1 MDFYSTARTR
11 LIPIDRGERRELFGG
26 RIECG
31 PNPENILITI
41 SVVLS
46 IWIIYLVYAFK
57 YYADIYID
65 IAFSFLIR
73 FASISLI
80 LATSLIE
87 PGIID
92 KDQDIEEY
100 METSAP
106 VKIVHIHLK
115 PVVTVWCASCRIY
128 KPPRSKH
135 CRHCDLCIKRFD
147 HHCPWVSN
155 CIGYNNYKVFIILCM
170 ITYLDG
176 ILHLNSILKIFTI
189 LNKEKTLSNIL
200 FDHAFIIIPLFSHIF
215 QIITFGAYLGYS
227 MYLISKNKT
236 INEDFTRM
244 LDDCNPYDNGFF
256 RNWMEFI
263 QLPLIP
269 QNRHV

>member
-1 MDFYSTARTR
+1 
-11 LIPIDRGERRELFGG
+11 
-26 RIECG
+26 
-31 PNPENILITI
+31 
-41 SVVLS
+41 
-46 IWIIYLVYAFK
+46 
-57 YYADIYID
+57 
-65 IAFSFLIR
+65 
-73 FASISLI
+73 
-80 LATSLIE
+80 
-87 PGIID
+87 
-92 KDQDIEEY
+92 

-147 HHCPWVSN
+147 HHCPWYTSILYRVSN

-200 FDHAFIIIPLFSHIF
+200 FDHAFMYVTKLFSIIPLFSHIF

-244 LDDCNPYDNGFF
+244 LDDCNPYDNG
-256 RNWMEFI
+256 I
-263 QLPLIP
+263 IASI
-269 QNRHV
+269 